1 MTPETEQRRRRQ
13 QLLLR
18 FSGAPVYDFE
28 KFGARALT
36 WSVTIAA
43 GAGARAGARAGEKV
57 VALADGFSASKM
69 PQEEECPLCYEK
81 PSAIGSVMVAMPGCG
96 HQFCAACLRKLALNQ
111 RKTSPRVPCPF
122 CRGEIQPLLATY
134 FPLEVCRPPRP
145 TSAPR
150 TLPALALQAATG
162 YPARRLCGSVS
173 HDIYRRITEPAHR
186 YAAFAHT
193 TRSELRR

>member
-1 MTPETEQRRRRQ
+1 VTLETEQRRRRQ

-28 KFGARALT
+28 KFGARARARALT

-43 GAGARAGARAGEKV
+43 GAGAGAQDGARAGEEV

-69 PQEEECPLCYEK
+69 SQEEECPLCYEK
-81 PSAIGSVMVAMPGCG
+81 PSAIGSVMVAMPECG

-150 TLPALALQAATG
+150 TLPC
-162 YPARRLCGSVS
+162 RR
-173 HDIYRRITEPAHR
+173 
-186 YAAFAHT
+186 
-193 TRSELRR
+193 